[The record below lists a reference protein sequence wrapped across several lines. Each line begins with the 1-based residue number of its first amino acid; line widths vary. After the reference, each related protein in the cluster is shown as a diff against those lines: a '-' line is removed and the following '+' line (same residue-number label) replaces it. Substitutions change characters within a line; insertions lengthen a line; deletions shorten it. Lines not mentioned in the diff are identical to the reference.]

1 MIESLMATIKELPK
15 NLEKSTGNLLER
27 FGKDEVWNEPR
38 DDLPKSTHIEF
49 EIELDDSQVTNE
61 KKFTNE
67 VSINETVKVENEKD
81 IPYPPQPNTRYEL
94 PNGDYIITDHQ
105 GRVTEKVFTPV
116 LSDDVRT
123 PYDKAN
129 TKAVGKEGIEGDEG
143 GHIQAH
149 RLGGSSERI
158 NLFPQNENFNRGAY
172 KRFENQI
179 ADALKDG
186 REVSPIK
193 VTLSYDDN
201 SNRPSKIEV
210 SYSIDGKPIT
220 QTFKNEVGGGLND
233 RSTTNS

>member
-1 MIESLMATIKELPK
+1 MIENLIATIKELPK
-15 NLEKSTGNLLER
+15 TFEKPTGDFLER
-27 FGKDEVWNEPR
+27 FGKDAVWNEPK
-38 DDLPKSTHIEF
+38 DNFSKSANIEF
-49 EIELDDSQVTNE
+49 GITLDDSQVVDAKKSANE
-61 KKFTNE
+61 IL
-67 VSINETVKVENEKD
+67 INETIKVESEKD
-81 IPYPPQPNTRYEL
+81 IPSPPQPNTRYEL
-94 PNGDYIITDHQ
+94 PNGDYTITDHQ
-105 GRVTEKVFTPV
+105 GCVTEKVFTPV

-158 NLFPQNENFNRGAY
+158 NIFPQNANFNRGAY